1 MQYARLGSAPVNVS
15 KVCLGT
21 MTWGCQNTQADADAQ
36 LDYALAQGVNFID
49 TAEMYAVPPSAD
61 TYGATERIIGNW
73 LSRHSA
79 KRSDIVLATKMAGPG
94 LSHVRNGAEMTPE
107 ALLQAVDDSL
117 SRLQTDYIDLYQL
130 HWPNRVSPHFG
141 KHAVG
146 RIGFSAV
153 DSEQQTAQIL
163 GLLEALQRCVDAGKI
178 RYCGLSNETPW
189 GISQYLQ
196 LSREHQVPRIVSIQ
210 NEFSVLH
217 SKDWPYLIEQ
227 CVHEEVAYLPWSPLA
242 GGALTGKY
250 LAGARPAGTRWSMLQ
265 RNGLFRDTPESN
277 QAIAVFTELA
287 HSHGVSPVTA
297 ALGWVAQ
304 VEGVTSTIIGAT
316 SMEQLQQNI
325 AAFSVP
331 LSSAMLDDIAAFLRK
346 FPAPF

>member
-1 MQYARLGSAPVNVS
+1 M
-15 KVCLGT
+15 
-21 MTWGCQNTQADADAQ
+21 
-36 LDYALAQGVNFID
+36 
-49 TAEMYAVPPSAD
+49 
-61 TYGATERIIGNW
+61 
-73 LSRHSA
+73 
-79 KRSDIVLATKMAGPG
+79 
-94 LSHVRNGAEMTPE
+94 
-107 ALLQAVDDSL
+107 
-117 SRLQTDYIDLYQL
+117 
-130 HWPNRVSPHFG
+130 
-141 KHAVG
+141 
-146 RIGFSAV
+146 
-153 DSEQQTAQIL
+153 
-163 GLLEALQRCVDAGKI
+163 
-178 RYCGLSNETPW
+178 
-189 GISQYLQ
+189 
-196 LSREHQVPRIVSIQ
+196 
-210 NEFSVLH
+210 
-217 SKDWPYLIEQ
+217 
-227 CVHEEVAYLPWSPLA
+227 HEEVAYLPWSPLA

-265 RNGLFRDTPESN
+265 RNGLFRDTAESN